1 VICSIFTSGSGTL
14 VNRFSGGAWAGFLSI
29 GGLAGGQPDCSSMNS
44 GGKVVCFAKA
54 YRSGIYGALF
64 NGGSWVVGNWTG
76 YGGIGGAVNDN
87 AGCTTQAAGHLVCG
101 VSAIDDVFYADVY
114 NGSGWLG
121 FAKIGGTGVG
131 IALLRAARPGPG
143 RVRGTGHRQQV
154 DERGRP

>member
-1 VICSIFTSGSGTL
+1 
-14 VNRFSGGAWAGFLSI
+14 
-29 GGLAGGQPDCSSMNS
+29 M
-44 GGKVVCFAKA
+44 
-54 YRSGIYGALF
+54 
-64 NGGSWVVGNWTG
+64 GNWTG